1 MQQDIIKFCCEATGQ
16 DGETVSS
23 VANALL
29 SYLCNEFEKGH
40 RVDFGQDFG
49 VFLVKRR
56 EQILPPGSPRTPKA
70 PKYVVIFKA
79 GSNLKRRLKKGV
91 QDGTLL

>member
-40 RVDFGQDFG
+40 SVDFGQDFG

-56 EQILPPGSPRTPKA
+56 EQILPPGLR
-70 PKYVVIFKA
+70 
-79 GSNLKRRLKKGV
+79 GRQRRRSMWSSLRR
-91 QDGTLL
+91 DPI

>member
-29 SYLCNEFEKGH
+29 SYLCNEFEKADAKGAEVCGH
-40 RVDFGQDFG
+40 
-49 VFLVKRR
+49 L
-56 EQILPPGSPRTPKA
+56 
-70 PKYVVIFKA
+70 
-79 GSNLKRRLKKGV
+79 
-91 QDGTLL
+91 

>member
-40 RVDFGQDFG
+40 SVDFGQDFG

-56 EQILPPGSPRTPKA
+56 EQIFAAGGLRGRKA
-70 PKYVVIFKA
+70 TEAMWSSLMA
-79 GSNLKRRLKKGV
+79 GSNLRE
-91 QDGTLL
+91 D

>member
-1 MQQDIIKFCCEATGQ
+1 MQQDVIKFCCEATGQ

-40 RVDFGQDFG
+40 SVDFGQDFG
-49 VFLVKRR
+49 VFLVVKS
-56 EQILPPGSPRTPKA
+56 IKSAL
-70 PKYVVIFKA
+70 
-79 GSNLKRRLKKGV
+79 
-91 QDGTLL
+91 

>member
-40 RVDFGQDFG
+40 SVDFGQDFG

-56 EQILPPGSPRTPKA
+56 EQILPPGLHGRQ
-70 PKYVVIFKA
+70 
-79 GSNLKRRLKKGV
+79 RRRSMWSSLRR
-91 QDGTLL
+91 DPI